1 MCPMRNSKFPL
12 RLEVCLLLVAGCVIR
27 FLGVSDAWTHPA
39 AQVGTPPATAAARFL
54 QQSTWGPTSDSISR
68 VQTLG
73 YDQFLQEQFSAPISS
88 YPTLPLVPST
98 PASDC
103 PASSVCHRD
112 NYTLYPVQTRFFTNA
127 LYGEL

>member
-1 MCPMRNSKFPL
+1 MRNSKFPL
-12 RLEVCLLLVAGCVIR
+12 RLEVCLLLVAGCVIS

-39 AQVGTPPATAAARFL
+39 AQLGTPPATAAARFL
-54 QQSTWGPTSDSISR
+54 QQSTWGPTPDLISR

-88 YPTLPLVPST
+88 YPTLPLVPGT
-98 PASDC
+98 PADDC
-103 PASSVCHRD
+103 PASSVCRRD

>member
-1 MCPMRNSKFPL
+1 MCPLRNSKFPL
-12 RLEVCLLLVAGCVIR
+12 RHEVCLLLVAGCVIS

-39 AQVGTPPATAAARFL
+39 AQYGTPPATAAARFL

-103 PASSVCHRD
+103 PASSVCQRD